1 MARERCSRRRA
12 EGLGGNTQASRLWT
26 AAGPSAAAR
35 RATASWKGESSKKPC
50 VFERVPDSQTESGIF
65 SSSRSKPTAK
75 GPCSRLDS
83 SFLMPLVDKFGRQIT
98 DLRVSVT
105 DRCNFRCVYCRSAD
119 PENHMAHHELLEWD
133 EYQRLVGILLGMG
146 IRKVRV
152 TGGEPLVRPGT
163 EDFIARLKGLGVAD
177 LSMTTNGHLL
187 GERLDRLIAAGLDR
201 INISLDSLKR
211 EKFERITRTRAFDQV
226 MAGIDAAQN
235 SVLGPVKVNAVLV
248 RGFNDDEVEAFAEFA
263 RERNLIM
270 RFIEFMP
277 LDADRAW
284 TRDLMVPAAEVHSR
298 IAARWPLVQILH
310 ERSETA
316 RKYRF
321 ADGPGEIGLIAP
333 VTQPFCGFCSRIRIT
348 ADGKL
353 RTCLFSKDDH
363 DLKFLIRGGANDR
376 EIGDEI
382 LSILAEKE
390 KGHRINEPGFVPPS
404 RTMVYIGG

>member
-1 MARERCSRRRA
+1 
-12 EGLGGNTQASRLWT
+12 
-26 AAGPSAAAR
+26 
-35 RATASWKGESSKKPC
+35 
-50 VFERVPDSQTESGIF
+50 
-65 SSSRSKPTAK
+65 
-75 GPCSRLDS
+75 
-83 SFLMPLVDKFGRQIT
+83 
-98 DLRVSVT
+98 
-105 DRCNFRCVYCRSAD
+105 
-119 PENHMAHHELLEWD
+119 MAHAELLDWG
-133 EYQRLVGILLGMG
+133 EYERLVRILVRMG

-152 TGGEPLVRPGT
+152 TGGEPLVRPGV
-163 EDFIARLKGLGVAD
+163 ESFIGRLKAIGVQD

-187 GERLDRLIAAGLDR
+187 AERCDTLIAAGLDR
-201 INISLDSLKR
+201 INISLDSLNR
-211 EKFERITRTRAFDQV
+211 DKFEQVTRTKAFDQV

-235 SVLGPVKVNAVLV
+235 SALRPVKINAVLV
-248 RGFNDDEVEAFAEFA
+248 RGLNDDEVEAFAEFA
-263 RERNLIM
+263 RERELIM

-284 TRDLMVPAAEVHSR
+284 TRESMVPAAEVYKR
-298 IAARWPLVQILH
+298 IAACWPLVPVVH

-321 ADGPGEIGLIAP
+321 ADGHGEIGLVAP
-333 VTQPFCGFCSRIRIT
+333 VTQPFCGFCSRIRLT

-363 DLKFLIRGGANDR
+363 DLKFLLRGGANDR

-382 LSILAEKE
+382 LSIVAQKE